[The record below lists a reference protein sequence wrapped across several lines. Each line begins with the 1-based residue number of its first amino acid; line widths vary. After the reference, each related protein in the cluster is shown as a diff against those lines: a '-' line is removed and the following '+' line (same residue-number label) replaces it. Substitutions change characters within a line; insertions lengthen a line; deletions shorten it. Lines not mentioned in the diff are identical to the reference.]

1 MSTSQRQ
8 PVTER
13 RKAAFLEALRQTGS
27 LRWAA
32 AIASP
37 HLGGEPRPGGK
48 ARGFES
54 FRDAMRRDPVFA
66 AEVEEAL
73 SVALGTAEKLLAE
86 RMLTPD
92 TRPIVDKNGAVVAV
106 ATDHRNANTLLLR
119 FLERHSPDH
128 WAPKK
133 QLSGTVTHDHTHQH
147 TLGPATPGYT
157 ITADDLLALPDDKR
171 RLLVSILDEV
181 EHNREQPEPVAT
193 VPALPAPEP
202 HGADGD
208 EDAGGPRD

>member
-1 MSTSQRQ
+1 MNLAERPKSQQR
-8 PVTER
+8 VTER

-32 AIASP
+32 TLASP
-37 HLGGEPRPGGK
+37 HLGSEPREDGHG
-48 ARGFES
+48 RGWEA

-66 AEVEEAL
+66 AQVEEAL
-73 SVALGTAEKLLAE
+73 SAALGTAEKLLAE

-92 TRPIVDKNGAVVAV
+92 TRPIYDKNGALLGVQ
-106 ATDHRNANTLLLR
+106 TDHRNANALLLR

-133 QLSGTVTHDHTHQH
+133 SLTGTVTHDHTHEH

-157 ITADDLLALPDDKR
+157 VTASDLLGLPEDKR
-171 RLLVSILDEV
+171 RLLVALLEDV
-181 EHNREQPEPVAT
+181 EDNRDAGPIEQPVR
-193 VPALPAPEP
+193 ALPAPPPEP
-202 HGADGD
+202 P
-208 EDAGGPRD
+208 AG